1 GAPLLRPRPAGLRA
15 GPIDFPDRAAGPGA
29 CEERLTDSRTAA
41 ALRRGAALFDEG
53 RFWDAHEAW
62 EEAWLEEEGEVRLFL
77 QGLIQV
83 AAGYHKATV
92 QLQPNGCVKLLRS
105 GLQKLE
111 PLPPALLGVPLAR
124 FIPEVQRTL
133 TEACRWQS
141 GELPSFPR
149 HLLPT
154 LALDG

>member
-1 GAPLLRPRPAGLRA
+1 MPDPTPLPSTP
-15 GPIDFPDRAAGPGA
+15 
-29 CEERLTDSRTAA
+29 A

-62 EEAWLEEEGEVRLFL
+62 EEAWLEEEGEVRLLL

-92 QLQPNGCVKLLRS
+92 QLQPNGCVKLLCS
-105 GLQKLE
+105 GLDKLT
-111 PLPPALLGVPLAR
+111 PLQAGLLGVPLAR
-124 FIPEVQRTL
+124 FVPEVQRTL
-133 TEACRWQS
+133 SEARRWQS

-149 HLLPT
+149 DLLPR
-154 LALDG
+154 LSLGS

>member
-1 GAPLLRPRPAGLRA
+1 MPDPTPLPST
-15 GPIDFPDRAAGPGA
+15 PG
-29 CEERLTDSRTAA
+29 

-62 EEAWLEEEGEVRLFL
+62 EEAWLEEEGDVRLFL

-105 GLQKLE
+105 GLDKLE
-111 PLPPALLGVPLAR
+111 PLPTEFLGVSLGR
-124 FIPEVQRTL
+124 FLPEVVRTL
-133 TEACRWQS
+133 EEARRWQA
-141 GELPSFPR
+141 GQLAEFPR
-149 HLLPT
+149 ELIPK
-154 LALDG
+154 LAL

>member
-1 GAPLLRPRPAGLRA
+1 M
-15 GPIDFPDRAAGPGA
+15 
-29 CEERLTDSRTAA
+29 TAA
-41 ALRRGAALFDEG
+41 ATLASLRRGAALFDQG

-62 EEAWLEEEGEVRLFL
+62 EEAWLEEDGEVRLLL

-92 QLQPNGCVKLLRS
+92 QMQPNGCVKLLRS
-105 GLQKLE
+105 GLDKLE
-111 PLPPALLGVPLAR
+111 PLPTALLGVPLAR
-124 FIPEVQRTL
+124 FIPEVQNTL
-133 TEACRWQS
+133 AEARRWKS

-149 HLLPT
+149 HLLPR

>member
-1 GAPLLRPRPAGLRA
+1 MAGLR
-15 GPIDFPDRAAGPGA
+15 PLPSTPG
-29 CEERLTDSRTAA
+29 ELKK
-41 ALRRGAALFDEG
+41 GAAHIDQG
-53 RFWDAHEAW
+53 RFWEAHEAW

-105 GLQKLE
+105 GLDKLE
-111 PLPPALLGVPLAR
+111 PLAPALLGVPLAR

-133 TEACRWQS
+133 AEARRWQS

>member
-1 GAPLLRPRPAGLRA
+1 VPDESPLPAT
-15 GPIDFPDRAAGPGA
+15 
-29 CEERLTDSRTAA
+29 EA
-41 ALRRGAALFDEG
+41 ALLRGAALFDQG

-62 EEAWLEEEGEVRLFL
+62 EEAWLEEDGEVRLLL

-105 GLQKLE
+105 GLDKLE
-111 PLPPALLGVPLAR
+111 PLPLALLGVPLAR
-124 FIPEVQRTL
+124 FLPEVQRTL
-133 TEACRWQS
+133 AEARRWQS

-149 HLLPT
+149 DLLPR
-154 LALDG
+154 LALGG

>member
-1 GAPLLRPRPAGLRA
+1 MPR
-15 GPIDFPDRAAGPGA
+15 
-29 CEERLTDSRTAA
+29 RTALPSTPV

-62 EEAWLEEEGEVRLFL
+62 EEAWLEEDGEVRVLL

-105 GLQKLE
+105 GLDKLE
-111 PLPPALLGVPLAR
+111 PLHPALLGVPLAR
-124 FIPEVQRTL
+124 FIPEVHRTL
-133 TEACRWQS
+133 SEARRWQA

-149 HLLPT
+149 QLLPR